1 MKRYYFN
8 LFGYRFFLSLM
19 ILSPLCAVA
28 PSRGAA
34 EQESC
39 GPALTEIRVPQSLSD
54 RAEAVLFGLRKFP
67 SSDVLKE
74 LVKTQDKALLD
85 TVRRDIEAIRPC
97 CEMLRVLPP
106 TQGKKLV
113 LLADAVLWQGQWLYG
128 MYLGEFGIE
137 VEAPFDVGMSE
148 LSKSAAILK
157 SVMRG
162 DTEVS
167 REVEDVLRGLVCLAG
182 GERMLDYPASLYDE
196 QMSEDYKT
204 ALQFYKDFCAAVSA
218 EHEAQVISLLKEQE
232 PVLAYFTAK
241 GEGEIWRV
249 NRLALDFRAAL
260 KDLRLAG
267 KEPYPQLAVGNRP
280 PSVMKALQPFFA
292 AFPALKE
299 LLQP

>member
-1 MKRYYFN
+1 MK
-8 LFGYRFFLSLM
+8 LLPLFFLIFVAACVLEPCRAEEGRPPERTLVRS
-19 ILSPLCAVA
+19 SAV
-28 PSRGAA
+28 
-34 EQESC
+34 QNK
-39 GPALTEIRVPQSLSD
+39 LSD
-54 RAEAVLFGLRKFP
+54 CATEVLLAFTQFPESNLLKNLLESGGDAELIAIIRK
-67 SSDVLKE
+67 SMDS
-74 LVKTQDKALLD
+74 
-85 TVRRDIEAIRPC
+85 IRPC
-97 CEMLRVLPP
+97 CEMLRTLPP
-106 TQGKKLV
+106 ERVKELV
-113 LLADAVLWQGQWLYG
+113 LQADAVLWQGQWLYG
-128 MYLGEFGIE
+128 MYLGEFGIA
-137 VEAPFDVGMSE
+137 VEAPFDVGLWD
-148 LSKSAAILK
+148 LSHSASLLQQVLSGK
-157 SVMRG
+157 MR
-162 DTEVS
+162 VS
-167 REVEDVLRGLVCLAG
+167 PEVESLLRELVQLVG
-182 GERMLDYPASLYDE
+182 GEQVLTYPAAWCDE
-196 QMSEDYKT
+196 QLCQDYKT